1 VATVLKEREITSESG
16 DGVPDHLTLSR
27 WLADT
32 IARWRL
38 MGLVI
43 ALTFLAAVLAV
54 IFIPPVYRT
63 SVSFVAITTNTPRM
77 PSSALGSASGPL
89 AGIMSQLSASSG
101 ADPSESPAFYVEL
114 TQSRELL
121 TRLLQSRF
129 RDPRGASPRDSA
141 RLIDIL
147 RMRGSDPQRRLEKGI
162 KEMSKSISGT
172 FDVTTNLVQLDV
184 DSRWPELS
192 SAISNRTI
200 DLVSAFN
207 REQRVSRVR
216 SKRIFLEDRV
226 ARARADLDAA
236 EGRLRE
242 FNEQNRSWRSAPALV
257 FDEQHLQRE
266 LDRTEQLYLQLQQQ
280 YETTLLDEVNDA
292 ARITVVDAGVTPRK
306 ALWPNFAVLAVVVP
320 LGGLFIGFF
329 VAGAA
334 AVFADWSARNPRSS
348 NNLTATI
355 RRVGR
360 EIRGAFKRRSAR
372 HLNV

>member
-1 VATVLKEREITSESG
+1 VATVLKDREIVTEQG
-16 DGVPDHLTLSR
+16 DLSDHLTVSQ
-27 WLADT
+27 W
-32 IARWRL
+32 IAETLLRWRL
-38 MGLVI
+38 IALVI
-43 ALTFLAAVLAV
+43 ALTFVAAVLAV

-77 PSSALGSASGPL
+77 PGSALGAATGPI
-89 AGIMSQLSASSG
+89 AGIMAQLGASSG

-162 KEMSKSISGT
+162 KKMSKSITGT
-172 FDVTTNLVQLDV
+172 FDIATNLVQLDV

-192 SAISNRTI
+192 SAIANRTI

-226 ARARADLDAA
+226 AHSRADLDAA

-242 FNEQNRSWRSAPALV
+242 FNEQNRSWRSAPGLV
-257 FDEQHLQRE
+257 FEEQHLQRE

-306 ALWPNFAVLAVVVP
+306 PLWPDLTMLAVAVP
-320 LGGLFIGFF
+320 LSGFF
-329 VAGAA
+329 LGFLIAGCA
-334 AVFADWSARNPRSS
+334 AVFADWESRNPRAADNLSS
-348 NNLTATI
+348 AGSRAWRDI
-355 RRVGR
+355 QSVFRRR
-360 EIRGAFKRRSAR
+360 ASRR
-372 HLNV
+372 LNS

>member
-1 VATVLKEREITSESG
+1 
-16 DGVPDHLTLSR
+16 
-27 WLADT
+27 
-32 IARWRL
+32 
-38 MGLVI
+38 
-43 ALTFLAAVLAV
+43 
-54 IFIPPVYRT
+54 
-63 SVSFVAITTNTPRM
+63 
-77 PSSALGSASGPL
+77 
-89 AGIMSQLSASSG
+89 
-101 ADPSESPAFYVEL
+101 
-114 TQSRELL
+114 
-121 TRLLQSRF
+121 
-129 RDPRGASPRDSA
+129 
-141 RLIDIL
+141 
-147 RMRGSDPQRRLEKGI
+147 MRGSDPQRRLEKGI
-162 KEMSKSISGT
+162 KKMSKSITGT
-172 FDVTTNLVQLDV
+172 FDITTNLVQLDI

-192 SAISNRTI
+192 SAIANRTS

-242 FNEQNRSWRSAPALV
+242 FNEQNRSWRSAPGLV

-306 ALWPNFAVLAVVVP
+306 ALWPNFSVLAVVVP

-329 VAGAA
+329 IAGAV
-334 AVFADWSARNPRSS
+334 AVFADWSTRNPRSS
-348 NNLTATI
+348 NNLTGTV

-360 EIRGAFKRRSAR
+360 EIRNALRRKSAR
-372 HLNV
+372 RLNV